1 MMPLATLF
9 EDDMEIKIFSWNAF
23 TKKLF
28 TECTDRKFGV
38 KREATVQVP
47 VETSEEIPKKILL
60 ETKKQPSD
68 GSAEKKLQEAA
79 IQHLL
84 SDGPG
89 RGRPKND
96 HTEIS
101 EKYCPD
107 CKTKK
112 QVGEFCKNNNSK
124 DGLQTYC
131 KICSA
136 KRVKISHDKKKKKIS
151 EKTGDAPV
159 DNHLSEK
166 LLKVSDGG
174 DWDTTEVDI
183 LQENFFL
190 LGGAEGGALKIYE
203 RKLLPGRSLE
213 EITNMVKHMGM
224 VI

>member
-1 MMPLATLF
+1 MPLATLF
-9 EDDMEIKIFSWNAF
+9 EEDMEIKIFSWNAF

-28 TECTDRKFGV
+28 MECTDRKFGV

-60 ETKKQPSD
+60 ETKKQSSD

-136 KRVKISHDKKKKKIS
+136 KRVKISHDKKKNKIS

-166 LLKVSDGG
+166 LMKISDGG
-174 DWDTTEVDI
+174 EWDTAEDDI
-183 LQENFFL
+183 LQNNFFR
-190 LGGAEGGALKIYE
+190 LGGKVNGAKRMAEE
-203 RKLLPGRSLE
+203 HLLPGRTVDM
-213 EITNMVKHMGM
+213 IKNRARHMGM
-224 VI
+224 II